1 MLSVPP
7 YEIVSV
13 VNGTIRLDGGAMFGV
28 VPKVLWEP
36 LVDVDEQNR
45 ILLAT
50 RTLIAIDRAAGR
62 VILVDTGCGTKW
74 SAEKAARFGIS
85 TRATAIPDAL
95 ASLGCRHEDVTD
107 VVITHLH
114 FDHAGGMTDWRD
126 ETGGETTPRYS
137 GAAHWV
143 HRKHWEHA
151 QQPSSKDRASFLRK
165 DFETLEAARLLHF
178 VDSESLGWLEG
189 PFPGL
194 NWLVSTGHTPYQIHP
209 LFGTGDDRLLFA
221 GDLVPTSHH
230 LRPTWVMAY
239 DVLPLSTISEKEAI
253 YGSCVD
259 EGVLLAFPHDPAI
272 GGARVTGS
280 ASRVELAE
288 ALPLDG

>member
-1 MLSVPP
+1 MFSVHP
-7 YEIVSV
+7 YEIISV

-50 RTLIAIDRAAGR
+50 RTLIAVNRAAGR
-62 VILVDTGCGTKW
+62 VILVDTGCGAKW
-74 SAEKAARFGIS
+74 SAEKAARFGITTHAS
-85 TRATAIPDAL
+85 AIPDAL

-126 ETGGETTPRYS
+126 EPGGETVPRYP
-137 GAAHWV
+137 GAVHWV

-151 QQPSSKDRASFLRK
+151 QRPASKDRASFLRE
-165 DFETLEAARLLHF
+165 DFETLEAARLLRF
-178 VDSESLGWLEG
+178 VDSEASVWLDG
-189 PFPGL
+189 SFPGL
-194 NWLVSTGHTPYQIHP
+194 SWYVSSGHTPYQIHP
-209 LFGTGDDRLLFA
+209 VFGTGDHRLLFV
-221 GDLVPTSHH
+221 GDITPTAHH
-230 LRPTWVMAY
+230 VRPTWVMAY
-239 DVLPLSTISEKEAI
+239 DVEPLVTIAEKEAI
-253 YGSCVD
+253 YDRCLSG
-259 EGVLLAFPHDPAI
+259 GVALAFPHDPAI
-272 GGARVTGS
+272 GGARLRGAVP
-280 ASRVELAE
+280 RVELAE